1 VPVDID
7 PGQDHD
13 ANLLAAFL
21 ENRLSSDER
30 REMERHLADCR
41 DCRET
46 LALSSTAS
54 TASAP
59 SERPAA
65 FRVPTWLA
73 AAAALALAGW
83 FGYRTF
89 TLERVERLPAP
100 DSPRQAPLPAASPA
114 ARDAPAPPEA
124 LVPPPSSESSAPQVP
139 PPGVEKPEP
148 LSTKRGSERRIG
160 SKTFRFVAG
169 EWVDSAFDPTAGLPV
184 VEARTAGERRDLVG
198 RVPALAPF
206 ARMGGRVTV
215 VVDGTVYLFL
225 P

>member
-21 ENRLSSDER
+21 ENRLSPDER

-46 LALSSTAS
+46 LAASSTLSS
-54 TASAP
+54 P
-59 SERPAA
+59 SEKPTA
-65 FRVPTWLA
+65 FRMPVWLA
-73 AAAALALAGW
+73 AAATLAVAGW

-89 TLERVERLPAP
+89 TVERPSAP
-100 DSPRQAPLPAASPA
+100 DSPRQSPSAAVSPA
-114 ARDAPAPPEA
+114 APAGPDAPAPPPA
-124 LVPPPSSESSAPQVP
+124 IVPPPSGSAPQAP
-139 PPGVEKPEP
+139 RAGEAEEP
-148 LSTKRGSERRIG
+148 LATKRGSERRIG

-184 VEARTAGERRDLVG
+184 VETRTAGERRALVE

>member
-1 VPVDID
+1 VPVEMD

-13 ANLLAAFL
+13 TNRLAAFL

-46 LALSSTAS
+46 LAVSSTS
-54 TASAP
+54 GTANAP
-59 SERPAA
+59 SARPAA

-89 TLERVERLPAP
+89 TVERVERLPAA
-100 DSPRQAPLPAASPA
+100 DSSRQAPLPAASPA
-114 ARDAPAPPEA
+114 APAPPEELA
-124 LVPPPSSESSAPQVP
+124 LPPSTSPPHAPP
-139 PPGVEKPEP
+139 AVEKSEP

-169 EWVDSAFDPTAGLPV
+169 EWVDSAFDPTAGLPA
-184 VEARTAGERRDLVG
+184 VEVRTAGERRALVE

>member
-1 VPVDID
+1 
-7 PGQDHD
+7 
-13 ANLLAAFL
+13 
-21 ENRLSSDER
+21 
-30 REMERHLADCR
+30 MERHLADCR

-46 LALSSTAS
+46 LALSSAAS
-54 TASAP
+54 TAGAP

-89 TLERVERLPAP
+89 TVERVERLPAP

-114 ARDAPAPPEA
+114 APDAPAP
-124 LVPPPSSESSAPQVP
+124 LVPPPSTSAPQVP
-139 PPGVEKPEP
+139 PAVEEEP
-148 LSTKRGSERRIG
+148 LATKRGSERRIG

-184 VEARTAGERRDLVG
+184 VEARTAGERRALVG